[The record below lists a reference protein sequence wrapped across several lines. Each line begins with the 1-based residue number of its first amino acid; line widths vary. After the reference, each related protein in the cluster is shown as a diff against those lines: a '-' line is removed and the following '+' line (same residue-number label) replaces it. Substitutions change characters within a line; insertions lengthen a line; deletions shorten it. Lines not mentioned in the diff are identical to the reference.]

1 MRVHDVLNCAI
12 LFVFIAIALYVYTA
26 TSLKIGLFTML
37 IYYVVW
43 EMMMRKPEVF
53 LPTQDEDHRSNH

>member
-1 MRVHDVLNCAI
+1 MRVYDVLNCAI
-12 LFVFIAIALYVYTA
+12 LFVFIAIALYVYIA